1 MFNRRRCAES
11 PPSSLNPWSGVL
23 IAPNTPPHS
32 CTLSILF
39 SFMSASFWL
48 VVRFHYVAE
57 QELSIADDVPSILLQ
72 SLNHWSGELII
83 HGAPHIRFLS
93 PSSSSPCPPPVG
105 LLLRPIIPLALAA
118 DQGHGG
124 IVFIFSVLQTIVH
137 PHSPHAVRPFTSP
150 LSTVLSTTNDFHL
163 IVAFIAAS

>member
-1 MFNRRRCAES
+1 M
-11 PPSSLNPWSGVL
+11 
-23 IAPNTPPHS
+23 AP
-32 CTLSILF
+32 
-39 SFMSASFWL
+39 
-48 VVRFHYVAE
+48 
-57 QELSIADDVPSILLQ
+57 
-72 SLNHWSGELII
+72 
-83 HGAPHIRFLS
+83 PHIRLLS

-163 IVAFIAAS
+163 IVAFIATSQFRTPNWTLYSVHQCDKLRASGQIVKHEAC